1 MAAISSEGSLCARIG
16 ERIAKTVGPRLYSM
30 WFDGKAR
37 FELNDDGDE
46 LGVLVPNSYVA
57 EKIGRRFDAQVREA
71 ASAEL
76 GRDVVVRVAV
86 REDCVAGAVLS
97 TPATEASDA
106 STEGETPGDGS
117 PSRAVDSSHASVV
130 ASSAVQAV
138 RAPSSAPLVAR
149 RANLAGGA
157 SRPPLRHSFDEFIVG
172 PSNEL
177 AAAAARRLAEE
188 DAQTHAPLFIHGGC
202 GLGKTHLLQAICRR
216 VLELKPG
223 AAVLYT
229 TGEQFTNEFLA
240 AVRSNRIDEFRRR
253 VRGLDVLA
261 VDDVHFIANKQATQ
275 QEFLH
280 SFDAIEL
287 GGARVVLASDS
298 HPKLI
303 QQFSAALVSRCV
315 RGMVVEVRQ
324 PDTQTRAKIVRSL
337 AERRGI
343 PLMDTVIDVL
353 ARRCAGSVRE
363 LEGALTKIHAL
374 ASLSR
379 LRRNTGESQGDA
391 AAEMAPIGHTL
402 INHFFDGQSEPAPR
416 RAVHVDHILDA
427 VADLTAVPRTQI
439 VGSSRQAHVVVARS
453 LAIHLARQMTT
464 MSYPE
469 IALALGRRNHST
481 VITAA
486 QRMEKQ
492 LAADPLVRLPGAEH
506 PAHLS
511 ELLQRVKSKLT
522 GA

>member
-1 MAAISSEGSLCARIG
+1 MTAISSEGSLCARIG
-16 ERIAKTVGPRLYSM
+16 ERIAKSVGPRIYSM

-37 FELNDDGDE
+37 FELCDGRDE
-46 LGVLVPNSYVA
+46 LEVLVPNTYIA
-57 EKIGRRFDAQVREA
+57 EKIGRRFDAQLREA
-71 ASAEL
+71 VRAEV
-76 GRDVVVRVAV
+76 GREVAVRVVVREECFAGVMTPVMSDSVDLPVEA
-86 REDCVAGAVLS
+86 VAGDNTS
-97 TPATEASDA
+97 TLVPSPAAARPSVP
-106 STEGETPGDGS
+106 ST
-117 PSRAVDSSHASVV
+117 
-130 ASSAVQAV
+130 
-138 RAPSSAPLVAR
+138 VAR
-149 RANLAGGA
+149 RVNFSAGG
-157 SRPPLRHSFDEFIVG
+157 SRAPLRHSFDEFILG

-188 DAQTHAPLFIHGGC
+188 DTQPHAPLFIHGGC

-216 VLELKPG
+216 VIELKPG
-223 AAVLYT
+223 AAVLYA

-240 AVRSNRIDEFRRR
+240 AVRSNRIEEFRRR
-253 VRGLDVLA
+253 VRALDVLA

-337 AERRGI
+337 AERRGM

-379 LRRNTGESQGDA
+379 LRRTAGEQPGDA
-391 AAEMAPIGHTL
+391 AEAEMAPIGHTL

-416 RAVHVDHILDA
+416 RAVHIDHILDA
-427 VADLTAVPRTQI
+427 VADVTAVPRTQI
-439 VGSSRQAHVVVARS
+439 VGSSRHAHVVVARS
-453 LAIHLARQMTT
+453 LTIHLARQMTT

-469 IALALGRRNHST
+469 IALSLGRRNHST

-492 LAADPLVRLPGAEH
+492 LSADPLVRLPGAEQ
-506 PAHLS
+506 PAPLS
-511 ELLQRVKSKLT
+511 ELLQRVKARIAS
-522 GA
+522 A